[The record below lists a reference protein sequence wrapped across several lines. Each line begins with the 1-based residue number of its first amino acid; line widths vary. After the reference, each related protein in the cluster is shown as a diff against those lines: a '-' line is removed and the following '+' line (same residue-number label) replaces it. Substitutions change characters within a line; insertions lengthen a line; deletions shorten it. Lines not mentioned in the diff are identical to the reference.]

1 MTAGVPGSGIGGTF
15 YLLSALLMPVKESV
29 AICRRTSSRASRM
42 VVVRQIINA
51 AGVMSGVWLTGW
63 FIARSIR
70 TVSASVHPGQ
80 QRVLHFM
87 SWSNL
92 ICGMV
97 TLLSVFLLVQLLSI
111 IIRIGDRST
120 V

>member
-1 MTAGVPGSGIGGTF
+1 
-15 YLLSALLMPVKESV
+15 MPFHESV

-51 AGVMSGVWLTGW
+51 AGVLSGVWLTGW

-70 TVSASVHPGQ
+70 MVSVSMHPAQ
-80 QRVLHFM
+80 QRVLAVI

-92 ICGMV
+92 VCGMV
-97 TLLSVFLLVQLLSI
+97 TLLAVFLFVQVLSVLL
-111 IIRIGDRST
+111 RSK
-120 V
+120 